1 MEFDFSKLISELG
14 DEERIR
20 FYEILAHNLTVTVR
34 GIWSDEKL
42 TDKQRVERMKWL
54 NEIMHR
60 VVMKS
65 AFLRMERNQYSD
77 AESWED
83 IKHWVAQSPD
93 LSSAVEWALKT
104 SYQSCRR

>member
-1 MEFDFSKLISELG
+1 MEFDFPKLIGELG

-20 FYEILAHNLTVTVR
+20 FYEILAHNLTVVVR

-60 VVMKS
+60 IVMKS
-65 AFLRMERNQYSD
+65 AYLRIGRNRDSEAD
-77 AESWED
+77 TWEG
-83 IKHWVAQSPD
+83 IKHWVAQSPELGSD
-93 LSSAVEWALKT
+93 VEWTLKL

>member
-93 LSSAVEWALKT
+93 LGSAVEWALKT